1 MSKKKKK
8 KKHLWVDMS
17 LFYKAIILFSTYIS
31 SYFPMGKQK
40 HQLLIRQSSHTCPI
54 TRTEWRLLVLSIPD
68 WRYPCVERSSQKP
81 TFLGVCRV
89 NTFKNEEV
97 MERGVFLSCLTLE
110 RPTYLEEFQVMN
122 YEGSARMLENLEVF
136 HAGANAV
143 FIWLTHLL
151 VWYIWGNP
159 RRLPSP
165 KIASQPEVYL

>member
-1 MSKKKKK
+1 
-8 KKHLWVDMS
+8 
-17 LFYKAIILFSTYIS
+17 
-31 SYFPMGKQK
+31 
-40 HQLLIRQSSHTCPI
+40 
-54 TRTEWRLLVLSIPD
+54 
-68 WRYPCVERSSQKP
+68 
-81 TFLGVCRV
+81 
-89 NTFKNEEV
+89 
-97 MERGVFLSCLTLE
+97 
-110 RPTYLEEFQVMN
+110 VMN